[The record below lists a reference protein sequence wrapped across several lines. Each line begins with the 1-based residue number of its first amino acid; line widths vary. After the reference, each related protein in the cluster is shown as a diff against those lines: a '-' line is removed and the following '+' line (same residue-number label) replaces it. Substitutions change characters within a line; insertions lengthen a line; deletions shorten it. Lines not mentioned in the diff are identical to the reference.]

1 MQELQGTHK
10 NCRLELGLPAKPD
23 LATCLE
29 TASAPTVYIFCIQGM
44 ADPFQGWEDESVLSS
59 LVVCNALIQCLL
71 SPTVTPNHQEE
82 EEVLNAFFSFVFA
95 VSQSVRISELELVQW
110 DKRDMTEISRSQQI
124 ADSAKNPK

>member
-10 NCRLELGLPAKPD
+10 NRRLELGLPAKPD

-59 LVVCNALIQCLL
+59 SVVCNALIQCLL

-82 EEVLNAFFSFVFA
+82 EVVLNAFFFFNLFFCCS
-95 VSQSVRISELELVQW
+95 SVCEDIRAGACSVG
-110 DKRDMTEISRSQQI
+110 
-124 ADSAKNPK
+124 